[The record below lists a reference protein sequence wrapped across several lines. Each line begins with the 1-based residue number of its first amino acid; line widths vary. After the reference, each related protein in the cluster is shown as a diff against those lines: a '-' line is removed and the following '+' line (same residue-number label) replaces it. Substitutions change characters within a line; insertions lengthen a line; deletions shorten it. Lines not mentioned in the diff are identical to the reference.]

1 MTITFNM
8 QAPWADDPQAKFGPR
23 GFPLLPGGFGRSTY
37 FTGAT
42 PTYAVKGSGC
52 TLTDNHGRELIDAN
66 NNFTTLIHGVAHPE
80 ITEAA
85 VQAISTGNCWGIPN
99 AYEWA
104 HAEALLSRFPDLDQ
118 VRYSNSGSEAVMT
131 AIRLARAA
139 TGRGAVLMTRAG
151 YHGSS
156 DIALSTG
163 NEKERRGIPKGVT
176 NDVFLVDLNDTE
188 GLKQT
193 VEENPTGFAAI
204 VIDLLPNRAG
214 LTALTKDYVETARA
228 LASRHGIVLIV
239 DEVISL
245 RLHHGG
251 YIGTYGVKPDLLTTG
266 KLIGGGFP
274 VGAMVGIEPLMRLLD
289 PTRSE
294 SIPQAGTFSGNPVSM
309 AAGTVALCL
318 LTPDVIAR
326 MNRQGAEARD
336 AIGTRIATVGWH
348 VRGDGSLLRPFP
360 DNGSY
365 DITTQRKLW
374 WAAYERGVLLS
385 PANLASLSSA
395 MSDAV
400 VADIAERLADAVVSV
415 ATV

>member
-8 QAPWADDPQAKFGPR
+8 HAPWADDPQAKFGPR

-37 FTGAT
+37 FTGNT
-42 PTYAVKGSGC
+42 PTYAVKGDGC
-52 TLTDNHGRELIDAN
+52 TLTDNRGRELIDAN
-66 NNFTTLIHGVAHPE
+66 NNFTTLIHGIAHPE

-85 VQAISTGNCWGIPN
+85 AQAISTGNCWGIPN

-104 HAEALLSRFPDLDQ
+104 HAEELLSRFPDMDQ
-118 VRYSNSGSEAVMT
+118 VRYSNSGTEAIMT
-131 AIRLARAA
+131 AVRLARAA
-139 TGRGAVLMTRAG
+139 TGRDAVLMTRAG

-163 NEKERRGIPKGVT
+163 NDKERRGIPKGVT
-176 NDVFLVDLNDTE
+176 DDVCLVDLNDTE
-188 GLKQT
+188 SLKQA
-193 VEENPTGFAAI
+193 VEANPSRFAAI

-214 LTALTKDYVETARA
+214 LIALTKDYAETARA
-228 LASRHGIVLIV
+228 LATRHGIVLIV

-245 RLHHGG
+245 RLDHGG
-251 YIGTYGVKPDLLTTG
+251 YSRTYGLKPDLLATG

-289 PTRSE
+289 PTRTD

-309 AAGTVALCL
+309 AAGSMALRL
-318 LTPDVIAR
+318 LTEDVIAR
-326 MNRQGAEARD
+326 MNRQGAKARE
-336 AIGTRIATVGWH
+336 AIGARIADVGWH
-348 VRGDGSLLRPFP
+348 MRGDGSLLRPFP
-360 DNGSY
+360 DNGSC
-365 DITTQRKLW
+365 DVATQRKLW

-400 VADIAERLADAVVSV
+400 VVDLAERLADAVIY
-415 ATV
+415 AAAI